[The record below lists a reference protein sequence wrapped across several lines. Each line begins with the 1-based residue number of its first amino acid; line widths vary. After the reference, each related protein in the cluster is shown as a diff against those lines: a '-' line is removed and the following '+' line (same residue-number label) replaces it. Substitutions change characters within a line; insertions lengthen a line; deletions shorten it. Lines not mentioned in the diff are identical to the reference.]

1 VICFKAGG
9 GSFVGPPPFSFQPT
23 NSVVNEGTHP
33 TLTGLVRF
41 KDRVNRRA
49 CFPQESRLAHLRRHI
64 PEICKF
70 LRGSLR
76 VALEMEELS
85 LATRKRS
92 ETELRVIEELAV
104 VRAEL
109 SRSLRISDLQAA
121 YIRAKT
127 RMPSIEVPHG

>member
-1 VICFKAGG
+1 
-9 GSFVGPPPFSFQPT
+9 
-23 NSVVNEGTHP
+23 
-33 TLTGLVRF
+33 
-41 KDRVNRRA
+41 
-49 CFPQESRLAHLRRHI
+49 
-64 PEICKF
+64 
-70 LRGSLR
+70 
-76 VALEMEELS
+76 MEELS

-92 ETELRVIEELAV
+92 ETELRAIEELAV